1 MNRNLTQGPILKSMI
16 IFALPLICGNLLQQ
30 LYNVVDTYVVGQY
43 LGADAIAAVG
53 SSYSIMTFITS
64 IILGL
69 CMGAGVLFSMLYG
82 ANKIKDMK
90 NSFVVSFGFIGLL
103 SLVIMCLSI
112 VFTDD
117 ILVFMNIPNDIFRLT
132 KDYLQVICF
141 GIMFTYLYNYF
152 ACLLRSLGDSKT
164 PLLFL
169 GISTVLNIVLDIM
182 FVLYISQ
189 TVKSV
194 AYATI
199 ISQCISAILMMIYTC
214 KKKKEYMPS
223 IEHIYFDK
231 NLFSKFISYSLLTSL
246 QQSIMNFGI
255 MLIQGLVNSFGVAVM
270 AGFSTAVKIDSLA
283 YMPVQDFGNA
293 FSTFIAQN
301 TGANQ
306 EGRVK
311 QGLKVASIVSF
322 IFSLLISVI
331 VFIFAK
337 DFMMIFL
344 QSHEIEAINVGIEY
358 LRIEGA
364 CYIGIG
370 MLFLWYGFYRGAG
383 KPVISVILTIVS
395 LGTRVLLSYSLSGVL
410 GPTIIWWSIPIGW
423 FLADFI
429 GLFFLKRTIILL

>member
-1 MNRNLTQGPILKSMI
+1 MMNRNLTEGPILKSMI
-16 IFALPLICGNLLQQ
+16 IFALPLIFGNLLQQ

-53 SSYSIMTFITS
+53 SSYSIVTFITS

-82 ANKIKDMK
+82 ANKLKEMK

-112 VFTDD
+112 IFIDY
-117 ILVFMNIPNDIFRLT
+117 ILVFMNIPNDIFMLT
-132 KDYLQVICF
+132 KDYLLVICF

-152 ACLLRSLGDSKT
+152 ACVLRALGDSKT
-164 PLLFL
+164 PLIFL
-169 GISTVLNIVLDIM
+169 GISTVLNILLDII

-189 TVKSV
+189 SVKSV

-214 KKKKEYMPS
+214 KIKKEYIPNK
-223 IEHIYFDK
+223 EHIYFDK
-231 NLFSKFISYSLLTSL
+231 NIFSKFISYSLLTSL

-255 MLIQGLVNSFGVAVM
+255 MLVQGLVNSFGVAVM

-301 TGANQ
+301 SGANH
-306 EGRVK
+306 EDRVK
-311 QGLKVASIVSF
+311 QGLKSASIVSF
-322 IFSLLISVI
+322 VFSILISII

-337 DFMMIFL
+337 DFMEIFL
-344 QSHEIEAINVGIEY
+344 KSHEIEAINVGIEY

-364 CYIGIG
+364 CYVGIG
-370 MLFLWYGFYRGAG
+370 MLFLWYGFYRGVG
-383 KPVISVILTIVS
+383 KPFISVILTIAS
-395 LGTRVLLSYSLSGVL
+395 LGTRVLLSYSLSSMFGYF
-410 GPTIIWWSIPIGW
+410 IIWWSIPIGW

-429 GLFFLKRTIILL
+429 GLVYYRNTCYK